1 MYDFLAR
8 VSNTD
13 APIVFK
19 GGLITKLILSENVF
33 VAPRMKCVGRN
44 QNKERYYKATSVVPH
59 TGFVDICVIYII
71 VLSGGDKKCKKAV
84 MNLSEVMLT

>member
-8 VSNTD
+8 VSKTD

-33 VAPRMKCVGRN
+33 VAPRMKCVSRN
-44 QNKERYYKATSVVPH
+44 QVISRILTSDSAAPRMR
-59 TGFVDICVIYII
+59 CV
-71 VLSGGDKKCKKAV
+71 G
-84 MNLSEVMLT
+84 